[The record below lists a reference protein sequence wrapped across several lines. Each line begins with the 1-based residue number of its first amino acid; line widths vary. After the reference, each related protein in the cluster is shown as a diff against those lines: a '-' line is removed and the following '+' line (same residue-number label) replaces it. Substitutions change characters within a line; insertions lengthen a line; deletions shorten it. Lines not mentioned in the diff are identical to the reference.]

1 MFTKTWVS
9 VLTKDMSGCQSQS
22 LLTKDM
28 SGCQSQSE
36 LTKDMSDWVSLL
48 TKDMSV
54 WVSVL
59 TKDMSRYQH
68 CPRTRRTGEKDKAK
82 VSNGCY
88 THPPSFCDGVLI

>member
-1 MFTKTWVS
+1 MSGSQLLSMFTKTWVS

-36 LTKDMSDWVSLL
+36 LTKDMS
-48 TKDMSV
+48 V

-82 VSNGCY
+82 VSNGYY
-88 THPPSFCDGVLI
+88 TRPPSFCDGVLI